1 MLFFLLRKK
10 TVHANMPLSQNE
22 LKCLANPLLFPLI
35 FFLIITWPSSAAAAK
50 LGTLSLLYE
59 QHTVRSSAES
69 FRTRSNPS
77 SFSISS
83 REKKA
88 IFVLVVVCGIRQR
101 KMLGD
106 FRDHSSGLREEVEI
120 SPTSPSPPTSFPYL
134 LPPPSFCMLRGTL

>member
-1 MLFFLLRKK
+1 
-10 TVHANMPLSQNE
+10 MPLSQNE
-22 LKCLANPLLFPLI
+22 LKCLANPLLLPLI

-77 SFSISS
+77 FSISS

-101 KMLGD
+101 KML
-106 FRDHSSGLREEVEI
+106 
-120 SPTSPSPPTSFPYL
+120 
-134 LPPPSFCMLRGTL
+134 